1 MFTRIANLTISL
13 PQDSNF
19 STYQRMWSFME
30 SARPSVFTSSNMEGV
45 DRVVKGKGSY
55 AFLMEST
62 SIEYVIE
69 RNCELTQV
77 GGMLDSKGYGIAMP
91 PSEFRRGIELLY
103 SCRSLLIL
111 CRGLCWKIP
120 FQDKFPAKSGRVFLK
135 EFNRM
140 DRASYLGFSVL
151 LIIKQEKT
159 KTKGNKF
166 AVHAPGFLISFNKIN
181 LTWNVHFFSCQLSSH
196 LTPQTLRT
204 ERPSVE
210 PC

>member
-1 MFTRIANLTISL
+1 MVLSPVTTTHQSMNTHTNNLTISHH

-91 PSEFRRGIELLY
+91 PSKSAID
-103 SCRSLLIL
+103 IL
-111 CRGLCWKIP
+111 
-120 FQDKFPAKSGRVFLK
+120 
-135 EFNRM
+135 
-140 DRASYLGFSVL
+140 
-151 LIIKQEKT
+151 
-159 KTKGNKF
+159 
-166 AVHAPGFLISFNKIN
+166 
-181 LTWNVHFFSCQLSSH
+181 
-196 LTPQTLRT
+196 
-204 ERPSVE
+204 
-210 PC
+210 